1 MEKALGRDIPS
12 TAEIRRREQ
21 QGEQVRSRTDV
32 AVDALSETAP
42 ASPVSPLN
50 PSDGFVEI
58 EDSEP
63 LQAIVEGE
71 EESHSP
77 TSSPETD
84 ERNREYLIR
93 RAALGD
99 NSTQEEMDAVVAY
112 GLEQHRLNFPHLYL

>member
-1 MEKALGRDIPS
+1 M
-12 TAEIRRREQ
+12 
-21 QGEQVRSRTDV
+21 
-32 AVDALSETAP
+32 
-42 ASPVSPLN
+42 PLN
-50 PSDGFVEI
+50 PVDDVFVSN
-58 EDSEP
+58 EDSTP

-99 NSTQEEMDAVVAY
+99 NPTQEEMDAVVAY
-112 GLEQHRLNFPHLYL
+112 GLEQHRTNFPHLYWLESALH